1 MFYKKEMK
9 QKCILSE
16 DIKHNMIFV
25 NSCNLS
31 KSSLMHVRRRVKK
44 KSQWNKKERKSEM
57 AMEIMVTEK
66 RVARLWFDT

>member
-1 MFYKKEMK
+1 MFYKKMK

-31 KSSLMHVRRRVKK
+31 KSSLMHVRRRVLKKQLKQNLKK
-44 KSQWNKKERKSEM
+44 KLRNGHGNKG
-57 AMEIMVTEK
+57 
-66 RVARLWFDT
+66 D

>member
-31 KSSLMHVRRRVKK
+31 KSSLMHVRRRVLKKQLKQNLKK
-44 KSQWNKKERKSEM
+44 KLRNGHGNKG
-57 AMEIMVTEK
+57 
-66 RVARLWFDT
+66 D

>member
-1 MFYKKEMK
+1 MFYKNET
-9 QKCILSE
+9 KCILSE

-31 KSSLMHVRRRVKK
+31 KSSLMHVRRRVKRNQNETK
-44 KSQWNKKERKSEM
+44 KKM

-66 RVARLWFDT
+66 N